1 MAPTFITFLYLQ
13 VDTNNPDK
21 KVRKRIKKSHTVE
34 KNLKNLNVSKFDLE
48 FDVDPL
54 FKKTSSQFDG
64 ASGGRQ
70 FLSTLEVADE
80 TGELLLDS
88 EVRNINNKCVILR
101 YPIICEIPL
110 SCAPNKYYLYFFS
123 NTSFFFLLFILIEQT
138 QYF

>member
-1 MAPTFITFLYLQ
+1 M
-13 VDTNNPDK
+13 
-21 KVRKRIKKSHTVE
+21 
-34 KNLKNLNVSKFDLE
+34 KNLNVSKFDLE

-88 EVRNINNKCVILR
+88 EVRN
-101 YPIICEIPL
+101 
-110 SCAPNKYYLYFFS
+110 S
-123 NTSFFFLLFILIEQT
+123 NEKE
-138 QYF
+138 